1 MRGLGLDFAPMEAQ
15 TVGALPTGA
24 GYQFEPKWDG
34 FRALCF
40 RDGDDVALQSKS
52 GQPLARYFPEIV
64 AAVSKVRAERFVL
77 DGEIVV
83 PVEDRLDF
91 DQLLQRI
98 HPAASRVAMLAKE
111 YPAIYVVFDLLLDER
126 GEKVHER
133 PLVERRPQLE
143 RFAQR
148 FLRDSLRFKLSPAT
162 TDRAIVAKWYK
173 SVGGALDG
181 IIAKRLGIPYSS
193 GDRKGMMKIKRL
205 RTADCIVGGYRT
217 SSDGS
222 SLGSLL
228 LGLYTDGGELDY
240 VGFTSG
246 FSAAEKQSLLKRLA
260 TLKTGTSFTG
270 RAPGGPSR
278 WNRGKETAWVPVKP
292 QLVLE
297 VEFDHVSGGRFRHGT
312 RPLRFRPDKAPAQ
325 CTMEQLDQPVG
336 SSPFSLAVAD

>member
-1 MRGLGLDFAPMEAQ
+1 MLGLGLDFAPMEAQ
-15 TVGALPTGA
+15 TVGSLPTGE

-40 RDGDDVALQSKS
+40 RDGDNVALQSKS
-52 GQPLARYFPEIV
+52 GQPLARYFPEV
-64 AAVSKVRAERFVL
+64 AAAALQVRAERFVL

-133 PLVERRPQLE
+133 LLVERRPQLE
-143 RFAQR
+143 RFAQK
-148 FLRDSLRFKLSPAT
+148 FLRDSPRFKLSPAT
-162 TDRAIVAKWYK
+162 MDRATVAKWYK

-181 IIAKRLGIPYSS
+181 IIAKRLDIAYSS

-205 RTADCIVGGYRT
+205 RTADCVVGGYRT

-228 LGLYTDGGELDY
+228 LGLYTDDGELDY

-246 FSAAEKQSLLKRLA
+246 FSAAEKKSLFKRLA
-260 TLKTGTSFTG
+260 AMKTGASFTG

-278 WNRGKETAWVPVKP
+278 WNRGKETAWVPVTP

-312 RPLRFRPDKAPAQ
+312 RPLRFRPDKAPEQ
-325 CTMEQLDQPVG
+325 CTMDQLDQPVG
-336 SSPFSLAVAD
+336 SSPFSLTVAD